1 MNYENLINEFV
12 KTRAGEFIVT
22 DRQGKV
28 LYRNGVENFSDDQ
41 WMAWSSFN
49 IDFGSIDREE
59 NWEISDRAG
68 GNYYTVRSLPV
79 SQDGCDVILHHVYNT
94 SQYATLLRDVS
105 GYLKDWKELNAFQTA
120 MLEKLSGSYFGA
132 YAG

>member
-49 IDFGSIDREE
+49 
-59 NWEISDRAG
+59 
-68 GNYYTVRSLPV
+68 
-79 SQDGCDVILHHVYNT
+79 
-94 SQYATLLRDVS
+94 
-105 GYLKDWKELNAFQTA
+105 
-120 MLEKLSGSYFGA
+120 
-132 YAG
+132 